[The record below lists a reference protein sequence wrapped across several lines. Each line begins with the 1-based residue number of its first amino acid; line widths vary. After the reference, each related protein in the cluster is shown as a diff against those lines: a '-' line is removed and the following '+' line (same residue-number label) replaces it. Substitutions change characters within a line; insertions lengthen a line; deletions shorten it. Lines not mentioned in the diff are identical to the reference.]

1 MIVCNSYVGMPWW
14 LVIVTA
20 CGLLRLTLLPLIF
33 LQYKRIQQLAPVAP
47 VLVHLKDT
55 FKASNLPFRKKLW
68 TAMKIAYSIVKMQN
82 LKMYRLVIYNM
93 AHYPIMISM
102 IYAIR
107 QLLSIPEV
115 GGTSFLYLNVNNY

>member
-1 MIVCNSYVGMPWW
+1 MA
-14 LVIVTA
+14 A
-20 CGLLRLTLLPLIF
+20 CGFLRFTLLPLIF

-55 FKASNLPFRKKLW
+55 FKASNLPFRKRLW
-68 TAMKIAYSIVKMQN
+68 RAMKIAYSIVKMQN
-82 LKMYRLVIYNM
+82 LKMYRLVIYNVLNF
-93 AHYPIMISM
+93 PIIISM

-115 GGTSFLYLNVNNY
+115 GQTSFLYLKVKSI